1 MNKEY
6 YKELIEQ
13 IVNVTWT
20 IKVKHEKYKPSKNFR
35 IKRQRD
41 VIMKFVSYTDDE
53 KEINGMIYY
62 SYLLYLGCLYE

>member
-6 YKELIEQ
+6 YKKLIDT
-13 IVNVTWT
+13 IINVAWT
-20 IKVKHEKYKPSKNFR
+20 IKLEYEKYKPSRNFR
-35 IKRQRD
+35 IEID
-41 VIMKFVSYTDDE
+41 IITKFVSYADDE

>member
-6 YKELIEQ
+6 Y
-13 IVNVTWT
+13 
-20 IKVKHEKYKPSKNFR
+20 
-35 IKRQRD
+35 D
-41 VIMKFVSYTDDE
+41 VIMEFVPYTDDE

>member
-6 YKELIEQ
+6 YKELIDT
-13 IVNVTWT
+13 IVNVAWA
-20 IKVKHEKYKPSKNFR
+20 IKVEHEKYKPSRNFR
-35 IKRQRD
+35 IKTD
-41 VIMKFVSYTDDE
+41 VIMEFVPYADDE

>member
-13 IVNVTWT
+13 IVNIAWS
-20 IKVKHEKYKPSKNFR
+20 IKIKHEKYKPSRNFR
-35 IKRQRD
+35 IKTN
-41 VIMKFVSYTDDE
+41 VIMKFVSYADDE
-53 KEINGMIYY
+53 KEISGMIYY

>member
-13 IVNVTWT
+13 IVNVACE
-20 IKVKHEKYKPSKNFR
+20 IKLKHEKYKLSRNFR

-41 VIMKFVSYTDDE
+41 VIMKFISYADDE

-62 SYLLYLGCLYE
+62 SYLLYIGCLYE

>member
-6 YKELIEQ
+6 YKKLIDT
-13 IVNVTWT
+13 IVNVAWA
-20 IKVKHEKYKPSKNFR
+20 IKVEHEEYKPSKNFR
-35 IKRQRD
+35 VKTD
-41 VIMKFVSYTDDE
+41 VIMEFVSYADDE

>member
-6 YKELIEQ
+6 YKELIDR
-13 IVNVTWT
+13 IVNIAWA
-20 IKVKHEKYKPSKNFR
+20 IKVKHEKYRPSRNFR
-35 IKRQRD
+35 IKTD
-41 VIMKFVSYTDDE
+41 VIMEFVPYTDDE

>member
-6 YKELIEQ
+6 YKELIDI
-13 IVNVTWT
+13 IVDTAWAINV
-20 IKVKHEKYKPSKNFR
+20 KYEKYKPSRNFR

-41 VIMKFVSYTDDE
+41 VIMKFVPYVDDE

-62 SYLLYLGCLYE
+62 SYLLYIGCLYE

>member
-13 IVNVTWT
+13 IVNIAWA
-20 IKVKHEKYKPSKNFR
+20 IKVKHEKYKPSRNFR
-35 IKRQRD
+35 IKTN
-41 VIMKFVSYTDDE
+41 VIIKFVSYADDE

>member
-6 YKELIEQ
+6 YKKLIDT
-13 IVNVTWT
+13 IVNVAWE
-20 IKVKHEKYKPSKNFR
+20 IKVEHEKYKHSRNFR
-35 IKRQRD
+35 IKTNI
-41 VIMKFVSYTDDE
+41 IMEFVSYADDE

>member
-13 IVNVTWT
+13 IVNVAWA
-20 IKVKHEKYKPSKNFR
+20 IKVKHEKYKPSRNFR
-35 IKRQRD
+35 ISTNI
-41 VIMKFVSYTDDE
+41 IMEFVPYVDDE

-62 SYLLYLGCLYE
+62 SYLLYIGCLYE